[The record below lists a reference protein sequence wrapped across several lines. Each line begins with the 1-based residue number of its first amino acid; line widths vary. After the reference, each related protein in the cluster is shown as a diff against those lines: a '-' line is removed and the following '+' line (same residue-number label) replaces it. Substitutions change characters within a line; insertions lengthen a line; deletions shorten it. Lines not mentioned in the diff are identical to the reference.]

1 MRDCTVR
8 LDHSKY
14 HFVDDMPREYVHE
27 MNKGFKSSR
36 KANLVGS
43 SNEVN
48 VWLNDIEAKALLDT
62 GSSVST
68 VSKDFYDKF
77 LSEIP
82 LSPISEL
89 LHIECAD
96 GESLP
101 YHGYITVSLRM
112 NDHALSDQM
121 IEVLFLV
128 VPSRRY
134 HTDVPLLIGTN
145 VLDILIEMTKNTY
158 GVKFLQNAQLTTP
171 VYLAFRCITLR
182 EKELAHNHNVL
193 AYVKSAECK
202 RITVKPNSET
212 VIQGYLQKRIPY
224 HPTCAVTHPTSRSNI
239 PDDLDISSV
248 LVTYDHNQTCTVPI
262 LVSNVSTR
270 TFSIDPKELLCELQP
285 ATVQTCQ
292 LQEES
297 HSLCV
302 KSEINMPEN
311 ELSSNDL
318 DKVHNV
324 LDEFDDIF
332 SKGEKDIGHNDRV
345 QHRIELSDEKPFKQR
360 YRRVPP
366 AMIDQVRDHLQ
377 QLLEAG
383 IIRKSHSPFSS
394 NVVLAKKKN
403 GQLRLCIDFRQL
415 NARTIKDNY
424 SLPRIEDIL
433 ESLAGNK
440 YFSVLDMKS
449 GYHQVEIFEE
459 HKQRTAFTVGS
470 LGFYEYNRMPFGLT
484 NAPAT
489 YQRLMEECLG
499 DLHLNICYIY
509 LDDLIIFSRTLDE
522 HLDRMRQ
529 VFMKLRESGLK
540 LTPKKCFLLMKR
552 IKYVGHIVSEKG
564 IEADDDKVDKVKNWP
579 RPTSKE
585 EVRQFLGFVGYY
597 RRFVKDFA
605 KIAKPLTN
613 LLPTPTKS
621 KRKTKVSTKQTFE
634 WGDTHEKAFLE
645 LKTQL
650 TSPPILAYPDYTAE
664 FELHTDA
671 SGQGLGAA
679 LYQEKDGHKRVIS
692 YASRGLSKSEQNY
705 PAHKL
710 EFLALKWAV
719 TEKFKDYLYGQK
731 FTVLTDNN
739 PLTYILST
747 AQLDATGHR
756 WVAALAAFNFDLQYR
771 PGKNNADADG
781 LSRLPG
787 ILKNQTSIKIPKES
801 IDAICQ
807 TMIVDKTPYIEC
819 LPISETVVDGTDY
832 QASDIPSVNI
842 KNAQQND
849 PDLSLWLN
857 YVASNTRPRKDQLSP
872 SSYNTV
878 LLQNFD
884 KLVVRHGVLHRK
896 TDETFQVVVP
906 QVIVPEILHL
916 LHNNFGHQGRDRTIS
931 LVRDRF
937 FWPGMCRDIENWIS
951 KCERCMRRK
960 TPTNVRAPLI
970 NITTSQPLELVCL
983 DFLSLERSKGGYEY
997 VLIITDHFTKYAMA
1011 IPTKN
1016 MTAKTTADAFF
1027 KNFVLHYGIPQT
1039 IHSDQGAN
1047 FQSHI
1052 IQELCKILNI
1062 RKSKTTPYH
1071 PMGNGQC
1078 ERFNRTLMDM
1088 LGTLEIEQKK
1098 DWKTYI
1104 GPLVHAYN
1112 CTRHSTTGI
1121 SPFALMFGREPK
1133 LPVDFA
1139 FGIRETRENNIS
1151 TTKYMEN
1158 LRKTLRAS
1166 FDLAMRN
1173 SKNSQ
1178 SKQKEKYDS
1187 KIRAATV
1194 NVGDRV
1200 LVKIVAFDGR
1210 HKIANKWEED
1220 VYIVI
1225 EKPNFDIPV
1234 FKVKKQNGEGKVR
1247 TLHRNLLLPI
1257 GEDDSND
1264 VERSRLKLGETELKR
1279 SNERSKP
1286 KPTPRK
1292 RKSVLTN
1299 TEKNEVSSDS
1309 KPVSETATILDS
1321 DSENDDVV
1329 LLQRPVTRVRSES
1342 SMSAET
1348 ELSNTNDST
1357 KSHVSDTNTTSFE
1370 SVQSSDLSHTPSVT
1384 DTSRHSSDQEVTQVT
1399 HPQEVTPQDVNPHTR
1414 RSERVRSKPKWMT
1427 TGEYQISNVVVSN
1440 ADWKSRAD
1448 YLKSLV
1454 SENLMADPSISNAF
1468 ISILTDKSS

>member
-1 MRDCTVR
+1 M
-8 LDHSKY
+8 
-14 HFVDDMPREYVHE
+14 
-27 MNKGFKSSR
+27 
-36 KANLVGS
+36 
-43 SNEVN
+43 VN
-48 VWLNDIEAKALLDT
+48 YIASGTKP
-62 GSSVST
+62 G
-68 VSKDFYDKF
+68 KDQF
-77 LSEIP
+77 
-82 LSPISEL
+82 
-89 LHIECAD
+89 
-96 GESLP
+96 
-101 YHGYITVSLRM
+101 
-112 NDHALSDQM
+112 
-121 IEVLFLV
+121 
-128 VPSRRY
+128 
-134 HTDVPLLIGTN
+134 
-145 VLDILIEMTKNTY
+145 
-158 GVKFLQNAQLTTP
+158 
-171 VYLAFRCITLR
+171 
-182 EKELAHNHNVL
+182 
-193 AYVKSAECK
+193 
-202 RITVKPNSET
+202 
-212 VIQGYLQKRIPY
+212 
-224 HPTCAVTHPTSRSNI
+224 PTS
-239 PDDLDISSV
+239 
-248 LVTYDHNQTCTVPI
+248 
-262 LVSNVSTR
+262 
-270 TFSIDPKELLCELQP
+270 LC
-285 ATVQTCQ
+285 
-292 LQEES
+292 S
-297 HSLCV
+297 
-302 KSEINMPEN
+302 
-311 ELSSNDL
+311 
-318 DKVHNV
+318 
-324 LDEFDDIF
+324 
-332 SKGEKDIGHNDRV
+332 
-345 QHRIELSDEKPFKQR
+345 
-360 YRRVPP
+360 
-366 AMIDQVRDHLQ
+366 
-377 QLLEAG
+377 
-383 IIRKSHSPFSS
+383 
-394 NVVLAKKKN
+394 
-403 GQLRLCIDFRQL
+403 
-415 NARTIKDNY
+415 
-424 SLPRIEDIL
+424 
-433 ESLAGNK
+433 
-440 YFSVLDMKS
+440 
-449 GYHQVEIFEE
+449 
-459 HKQRTAFTVGS
+459 
-470 LGFYEYNRMPFGLT
+470 
-484 NAPAT
+484 
-489 YQRLMEECLG
+489 
-499 DLHLNICYIY
+499 
-509 LDDLIIFSRTLDE
+509 
-522 HLDRMRQ
+522 
-529 VFMKLRESGLK
+529 
-540 LTPKKCFLLMKR
+540 
-552 IKYVGHIVSEKG
+552 
-564 IEADDDKVDKVKNWP
+564 
-579 RPTSKE
+579 
-585 EVRQFLGFVGYY
+585 
-597 RRFVKDFA
+597 
-605 KIAKPLTN
+605 
-613 LLPTPTKS
+613 
-621 KRKTKVSTKQTFE
+621 
-634 WGDTHEKAFLE
+634 
-645 LKTQL
+645 
-650 TSPPILAYPDYTAE
+650 
-664 FELHTDA
+664 
-671 SGQGLGAA
+671 
-679 LYQEKDGHKRVIS
+679 
-692 YASRGLSKSEQNY
+692 
-705 PAHKL
+705 
-710 EFLALKWAV
+710 
-719 TEKFKDYLYGQK
+719 
-731 FTVLTDNN
+731 
-739 PLTYILST
+739 
-747 AQLDATGHR
+747 
-756 WVAALAAFNFDLQYR
+756 
-771 PGKNNADADG
+771 
-781 LSRLPG
+781 
-787 ILKNQTSIKIPKES
+787 
-801 IDAICQ
+801 
-807 TMIVDKTPYIEC
+807 
-819 LPISETVVDGTDY
+819 
-832 QASDIPSVNI
+832 
-842 KNAQQND
+842 
-849 PDLSLWLN
+849 
-857 YVASNTRPRKDQLSP
+857 
-872 SSYNTV
+872 TV

-1299 TEKNEVSSDS
+1299 TEKNVVSSDS
-1309 KPVSETATILDS
+1309 KPVSETATNLDS

-1357 KSHVSDTNTTSFE
+1357 KSHISDTNTTSFE